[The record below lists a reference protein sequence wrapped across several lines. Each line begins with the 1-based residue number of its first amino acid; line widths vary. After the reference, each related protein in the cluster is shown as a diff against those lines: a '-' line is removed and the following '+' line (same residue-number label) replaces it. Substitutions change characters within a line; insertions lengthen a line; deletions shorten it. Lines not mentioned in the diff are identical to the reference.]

1 MYPVEI
7 QMSTTIAPTAEIVG
21 AKDRVTVYG
30 WKALAGSVIGYAM
43 DGFDM
48 LILGFMLASIY
59 VLDIIATVFL
69 IPELKGKEL
78 E

>member
-1 MYPVEI
+1 MHAHHLAEHDRAALCLA
-7 QMSTTIAPTAEIVG
+7 TILATPYSLDYDLMIAAPAI
-21 AKDRVTVYG
+21 
-30 WKALAGSVIGYAM
+30 AL
-43 DGFDM
+43 
-48 LILGFMLASIY
+48 LASIY